1 MPALQ
6 GPHVELPLTSEYV
19 PAPHVVQLV
28 EADVLAYFPTSHAM
42 HPPAPVTDAGQ
53 ENIILRQLE
62 SYRPVL
68 HPTLQP
74 PPPFRCQLSL
84 DEQSSELV
92 SALNKEME
100 LVDANPT
107 LLPGW
112 KYQKTPFRG
121 PYASDVLYERTRS
134 LARM

>member
-1 MPALQ
+1 MPVAHSL
-6 GPHVELPLTSEYV
+6 HVELPSTSEYV
-19 PAPHVVQLV
+19 PAPHLVQLV
-28 EADVLAYFPTSHAM
+28 EADVFAYFPTSHAK
-42 HPPAPVTDAGQ
+42 HSPAPVTDAGQ

-68 HPTLQP
+68 HPALQP
-74 PPPFRCQLSL
+74 PAPLFKCQLSL

-92 SALNKEME
+92 SAVCNMTE

-112 KYQKTPFRG
+112 KYQ
-121 PYASDVLYERTRS
+121 
-134 LARM
+134 

>member
-6 GPHVELPLTSEYV
+6 GLHVELPLTLEYV
-19 PAPHVVQLV
+19 PASHVVQLV
-28 EADVLAYFPTSHAM
+28 EADVLAYFPTSHAK

-68 HPTLQP
+68 HPALQP

-92 SALNKEME
+92 SAVPNITE

-112 KYQKTPFRG
+112 KYQ
-121 PYASDVLYERTRS
+121 
-134 LARM
+134 

>member
-28 EADVLAYFPTSHAM
+28 EADVLAYFPTSHAK
-42 HPPAPVTDAGQ
+42 HPPAPVTDAGH

-62 SYRPVL
+62 SEFSHVL
-68 HPTLQP
+68 HPALQP
-74 PPPFRCQLSL
+74 PAPLFKCQLSL

-92 SALNKEME
+92 SAVPNITE

-112 KYQKTPFRG
+112 KYQ
-121 PYASDVLYERTRS
+121 
-134 LARM
+134 

>member
-6 GPHVELPLTSEYV
+6 GLHVELPLTSEYV

-28 EADVLAYFPTSHAM
+28 EADVLAYFPTSHAK

-62 SYRPVL
+62 SEFRPVL
-68 HPTLQP
+68 HPALQP
-74 PPPFRCQLSL
+74 PPPSRCQLSL
-84 DEQSSELV
+84 DEQSSELM
-92 SALNKEME
+92 SAVDNMTK

-112 KYQKTPFRG
+112 KYQ
-121 PYASDVLYERTRS
+121 
-134 LARM
+134 